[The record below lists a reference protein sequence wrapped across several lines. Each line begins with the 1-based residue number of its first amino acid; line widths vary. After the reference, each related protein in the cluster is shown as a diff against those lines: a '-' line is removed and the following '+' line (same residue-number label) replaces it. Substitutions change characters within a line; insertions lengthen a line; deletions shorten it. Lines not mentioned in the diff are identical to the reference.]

1 MEKLQLP
8 AYEECKKAQD
18 EGEQKKCK
26 NEVETALKD
35 AVTDSLGGSNAKL
48 YKIFLENQ
56 HWFLIGIGG
65 VVVLIVCCLC
75 SMIAGNASKIKKAME
90 ELRYSRRR

>member
-8 AYEECKKAQD
+8 AYTQCNTKND
-18 EGEQKKCK
+18 EAEKKKCK
-26 NEVETALKD
+26 SEVQTALKD
-35 AVTDSLGGSNAKL
+35 AVTNSLGGSNAQL

>member
-8 AYEECKKAQD
+8 AYDQCKTKTDEE
-18 EGEQKKCK
+18 EQKKCK
-26 NEVETALKD
+26 NEVENALKD
-35 AVTDSLGGSNAKL
+35 AVTKSLGGSNAQL

-65 VVVLIVCCLC
+65 VVVLIVCFLC